1 MCMLLLHDFEVDFTL
16 LNHNLHSVF
25 HKAAVKGNI
34 DVCRWL
40 LESSG
45 INPGDIAK
53 LLRADKAGN
62 HPSELARL
70 EGHTELSHLLAT
82 AEERNGC
89 D

>member
-1 MCMLLLHDFEVDFTL
+1 M
-16 LNHNLHSVF
+16 
-25 HKAAVKGNI
+25 
-34 DVCRWL
+34 CRWL

-70 EGHTELSHLLAT
+70 EGHTELSYLLAT